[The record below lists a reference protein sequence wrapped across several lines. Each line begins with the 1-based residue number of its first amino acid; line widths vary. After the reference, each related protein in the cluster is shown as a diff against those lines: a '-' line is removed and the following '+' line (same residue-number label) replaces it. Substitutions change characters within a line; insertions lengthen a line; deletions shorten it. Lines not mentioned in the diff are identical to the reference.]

1 MGALITR
8 EGLERLDAALAH
20 IDAHPEEWFQR
31 NWALREST
39 ETLCGTSYC
48 LAGWI
53 VVLAG
58 GEPDWYR
65 IGDEDDRYWDEAASA
80 TLNGERHTIS
90 RHARELLGMDYA
102 ESSALWDGNNDR
114 ARLTELRDRLAASLD
129 GDSAILGRSE

>member
-1 MGALITR
+1 MSALITR
-8 EGLERLDAALAH
+8 EGLERLDAALVH
-20 IDAHPEEWFQR
+20 IDARPEEWYQG

-39 ETLCGTSYC
+39 EALCGTSYC

-58 GEPDWYR
+58 GEMDWYR
-65 IGDEDDRYWDEAASA
+65 IGDEDDGYWEEAACA

-90 RHARELLGMDYA
+90 KHARELLGMDF
-102 ESSALWDGNNDR
+102 EQSSALFQGSNDR

-129 GDSAILGRSE
+129 GDS